1 MGERSYPCIS
11 IRQPWVWAI
20 FFAGKEIENRDWP
33 TKVRGRV
40 LVHASAGMTR
50 LEWSDFLTVAH
61 GISYERPFPSGLALP
76 AYEELPRGCIFGSVT
91 ITNCVEAHD
100 SPWFFGRYGFVLADP
115 KPLPKPIPYKGKL
128 GFFPVPASAL
138 ANPDPDRGVR

>member
-1 MGERSYPCIS
+1 MGSYPCIS

-33 TKVRGRV
+33 TKMRGRV

-50 LEWSDFLTVAH
+50 DEWHDFLDTAH
-61 GISYERPFPSGLALP
+61 AISAVRSFPSGLALP
-76 AYEELPRGCIFGSVT
+76 AYEDLPRGCIFGGVS
-91 ITNCVEAHD
+91 ITDCVEEHT

-115 KPLPKPIPYKGKL
+115 KPLAAPIPYKGRL
-128 GFFPVPASAL
+128 GFFQVPASAL
-138 ANPDPDRGVR
+138 PPSPDKR